1 MFKNRTD
8 AAMILGARAWIVTIG
23 QTVTGNGEGN
33 TVSDTVVPELPDSYA
48 NPGEWTPLGK
58 VRTAKPQTDYKT
70 ADVEG
75 VDDTGAYKVTELKVA
90 TKRKL
95 QLSTNDINEE
105 ALRMTYGLTAA
116 IVEGEE
122 QAVFAS
128 GNDSLEVWMCFELTD
143 AYRTQTGIARILVRG
158 VLSLQNPLEAKS
170 DPTQADFELS
180 IKPNALN
187 MFVANPT
194 AES

>member
-1 MFKNRTD
+1 MFKNRLD

-23 QTVTGNGEGN
+23 QTITAGGEGN
-33 TVSDTVVPELPDSYA
+33 TVSDTVLPELPESYA
-48 NPGEWTPLGK
+48 NPGDWAPLGK

-105 ALRMTYGLTAA
+105 ALRMTYGLTSTDVDLTVQN
-116 IVEGEE
+116 IRQQGLSTYSDVYFKGEKKNNL
-122 QAVFAS
+122 F
-128 GNDSLEVWMCFELTD
+128 
-143 AYRTQTGIARILVRG
+143 
-158 VLSLQNPLEAKS
+158 
-170 DPTQADFELS
+170 
-180 IKPNALN
+180 
-187 MFVANPT
+187 
-194 AES
+194 